1 MERNRVTNNGG
12 NRIMKYFRKVWV
24 WVLAIPCACIA
35 LMSFKGDD
43 RNFIISKYLDIFH
56 TVFRELDM
64 MYVDT
69 IDVAATIDNSIQS
82 ILAELDPYT
91 VYYPEEEDE
100 DLKMMLTGKYAGV
113 GAVIRYHQKHDRV
126 VIVEPYEGM
135 PALSAGLRAGDI
147 LLSIDGEDLKGLPV
161 DEVSSRLRGEAGTML
176 TVRAKREGIADSI
189 VEVKISRANIAM
201 PPVPYYTLFADSVGY
216 VILNSFT
223 ENCAREVRLALVEL
237 KNRGARSFILD
248 LRGNGGGS
256 MAEAIDIAGIFI
268 PKGTTVVS
276 TKGKIPQASQTYKT
290 RREPLDVNIP
300 LVVLVDGQSASS
312 SEIVAGAIQDLDRG
326 VIMGRRTYGKGLVQ
340 TVRELPYN
348 ASLKITT
355 SKYYTPS
362 GRCVQKI
369 DYSKKRSN
377 AGKSEVG
384 DTVAPKFYT
393 LAGRPVHERGGI
405 SPDVEITAERLPNL
419 LFYLAN
425 SDVLLDFV
433 TSYTYHHPTIAPIE
447 EFEVS
452 DSLFLAF
459 KEAVKA
465 SDFTY
470 DRQSEKALAAL
481 KEVAEFEGYTTDA
494 AAEFAALEKKLSH
507 DIDRDFDIFK
517 KDICELLADELV
529 TRYYYQRGGIIQAI
543 KGDSTILRARTL
555 LADDEAYKQLLAPV
569 ESQDKSIKKKK

>member
-1 MERNRVTNNGG
+1 
-12 NRIMKYFRKVWV
+12 MKHFRKSVVWL
-24 WVLAIPCACIA
+24 LAIPLVCTA
-35 LMSFKGDD
+35 LVSFKGDD
-43 RNFIISKYLDIFH
+43 RNFLISKYLDIFH
-56 TVFRELDM
+56 SVFRELDM

-69 IDVAATIDNSIQS
+69 LDVADAIETGIHAMLTD
-82 ILAELDPYT
+82 LDPYT
-91 VYYPEEEDE
+91 VYYPEEDDD
-100 DLKMMLTGKYAGV
+100 DLKMMITGKYAGV
-113 GAVIRYHQKHDRV
+113 GAVIRYHKKHDRV

-135 PALSAGLRAGDI
+135 PALDAGLRAGDI

-161 DEVSSRLRGEAGTML
+161 DEVSSRLRGEPGTTL
-176 TVRAKREGIADSI
+176 SVRAKRQGVADSI
-189 VEVKISRANIAM
+189 IEVKLSRANIAL
-201 PPVPYYTLFADSVGY
+201 PSVPYYTMFADSVGY
-216 VILNSFT
+216 LILNSFT

-256 MAEAIDIAGIFI
+256 LAEAVDITGMFV

-290 RREPLDVNIP
+290 RREPLDENMP
-300 LVVLVDGQSASS
+300 LVILVDGQSASA
-312 SEIVAGAIQDLDRG
+312 SEIVAGAIQDRDRG
-326 VIMGRRTYGKGLVQ
+326 VIMGTRTFGKGLVQ
-340 TVRELPYN
+340 SVRELPYN

-369 DYSKKRSN
+369 DYSKKRS
-377 AGKSEVG
+377 ATDKEDSKADSVKA
-384 DTVAPKFYT
+384 TFYT
-393 LAGRPVHERGGI
+393 LSGRPVHESGGI
-405 SPDVEITAERLPNL
+405 APDVEITANRLPNL

-425 SDVLLDFV
+425 SDVLLDFA
-433 TSYTYHHPTIAPIE
+433 TDFTRRHASIAPIE

-452 DSLFLAF
+452 DSLFFAF

-507 DIDRDFDIFK
+507 DIDRDFDIFRD
-517 KDICELLADELV
+517 DICQLLADELA
-529 TRYYYQRGGIIQAI
+529 TRYYHQRGSIIQSI
-543 KGDSTILRARTL
+543 KSDSTILRARTL
-555 LADDEAYKQLLAPV
+555 LKDEAAYKKILVP
-569 ESQDKSIKKKK
+569 EEKENNKKKKK

>member
-1 MERNRVTNNGG
+1 
-12 NRIMKYFRKVWV
+12 MKHLRKVWV
-24 WVLAIPCACIA
+24 WALAIPCVCVA
-35 LMSFKGDD
+35 LMNFKGDD
-43 RNFIISKYLDIFH
+43 RNFTISKYLDLFH
-56 TVFRELDM
+56 SVFRELDM

-69 IDVAATIDNSIQS
+69 LDVADAVETGIQAM
-82 ILAELDPYT
+82 LANLDPYT

-126 VIVEPYEGM
+126 VVVEPYEGM
-135 PALSAGLRAGDI
+135 PALNAGLRAGDI

-161 DEVSSRLRGEAGTML
+161 DEVSSRLRGEPGTTL
-176 TVRAKREGIADSI
+176 TVRAKREGVADSI

-223 ENCAREVRLALVEL
+223 ENCAREVRLALVDL

-256 MAEAIDIAGIFI
+256 MAEAIDIAGLFI
-268 PKGTTVVS
+268 PKGTVVVS
-276 TKGKIPQASQTYKT
+276 TKGKIPQAAHTYTT
-290 RREPLDVNIP
+290 RREPLDTNMP

-326 VIMGRRTYGKGLVQ
+326 VIMGRRTFGKGLVQ
-340 TVRELPYN
+340 TVRDLPYN

-369 DYSKKRSN
+369 DYSKKRSKG
-377 AGKSEVG
+377 AQGEAT
-384 DTVAPKFYT
+384 DTIAPEFYT
-393 LAGRPVHERGGI
+393 LAGRPVHEKGGI
-405 SPDVEITAERLPNL
+405 SPDVEIAAERLPNL

-433 TSYTYHHPTIAPIE
+433 TSYTYRYPTIAPIE

-452 DSLFLAF
+452 DSLFAAF

-517 KDICELLADELV
+517 ADICELLADELV
-529 TRYYYQRGGIIQAI
+529 TRYYYQRGAIIQAI
-543 KGDSTILRARTL
+543 KSDSTILRARTL
-555 LADDEAYKQLLAPV
+555 LADDEVYKQILAPV
-569 ESQDKSIKKKK
+569 KSQEKSKKKK

>member
-1 MERNRVTNNGG
+1 
-12 NRIMKYFRKVWV
+12 
-24 WVLAIPCACIA
+24 
-35 LMSFKGDD
+35 
-43 RNFIISKYLDIFH
+43 
-56 TVFRELDM
+56 
-64 MYVDT
+64 
-69 IDVAATIDNSIQS
+69 
-82 ILAELDPYT
+82 LDPYT

-126 VIVEPYEGM
+126 VVVEPYEGM
-135 PALSAGLRAGDI
+135 PALNAGLRAGDI

-161 DEVSSRLRGEAGTML
+161 DEVSSRLRGEPGTTL
-176 TVRAKREGIADSI
+176 IVRAKREGVADSI

-256 MAEAIDIAGIFI
+256 MAEAIDIAGLFI

-326 VIMGRRTYGKGLVQ
+326 VIMGRRTFGKGLVQ
-340 TVRELPYN
+340 TVRDLPYN

-369 DYSKKRSN
+369 DYSKKRSKG
-377 AGKSEVG
+377 AQGEAT
-384 DTVAPKFYT
+384 DTIAPEFYT
-393 LAGRPVHERGGI
+393 LAGRPVHEKGGI
-405 SPDVEITAERLPNL
+405 SPDVEIAAERLPNL

-425 SDVLLDFV
+425 SDVLLDFA
-433 TSYTYHHPTIAPIE
+433 TDYARRYPTIAPIE

-452 DSLFLAF
+452 DSLFEAF

-517 KDICELLADELV
+517 KDISELLADQLV
-529 TRYYYQRGGIIQAI
+529 TRYYYQRGSIIQGI

-555 LADDEAYKQLLAPV
+555 LADDETYKQILAPV
-569 ESQDKSIKKKK
+569 KSQEKSKKRK

>member
-1 MERNRVTNNGG
+1 
-12 NRIMKYFRKVWV
+12 MKHLRKVWV
-24 WVLAIPCACIA
+24 WALTIPCVCVA

-43 RNFIISKYLDIFH
+43 RNFLISKYLDIFH
-56 TVFRELDM
+56 TIFRELDM

-69 IDVAATIDNSIQS
+69 IDVAESIEGGIQA
-82 ILAELDPYT
+82 ILTGLDPYT
-91 VYYPEEEDE
+91 VYYPEDEDE

-113 GAVIRYHQKHDRV
+113 GAVIRYHQRHDRV

-135 PALSAGLRAGDI
+135 PALDAGLRAGDI
-147 LLSIDGEDLKGLPV
+147 LLAIDGEDLKGLPV
-161 DEVSSRLRGEAGTML
+161 DEVSSRLRGEPGTTL
-176 TVRAKREGIADSI
+176 AVRAKREGIADSI

-201 PPVPYYTLFADSVGY
+201 PSVPYYTLFADSVGY

-256 MAEAIDIAGIFI
+256 MAEAIDIAGLFV

-276 TKGKIPQASQTYKT
+276 TKGKIAQASQTYKT
-290 RREPLDVNIP
+290 RREPLDANIP
-300 LVVLVDGQSASS
+300 LVVLVDGQSASA

-326 VIMGRRTYGKGLVQ
+326 VIIGRRTYGKGLVQ

-369 DYSKKRSN
+369 DYSKKRSG
-377 AGKSEVG
+377 AGEEEAT
-384 DTVAPKFYT
+384 DTIAPEFYT
-393 LAGRPVHERGGI
+393 LAGRLVHERGGI
-405 SPDVEITAERLPNL
+405 SPDIEITAERLPNL

-425 SDVLLDFV
+425 SDVLLDFA
-433 TSYTYHHPTIAPIE
+433 TSYTYRYPTIAPIE

-452 DSLFLAF
+452 DSLFTAF

-517 KDICELLADELV
+517 KDICELLADELI
-529 TRYYYQRGGIIQAI
+529 TRYYYQRGAIIQSL

-555 LADDEAYKQLLAPV
+555 LADEVAYEQILAPV
-569 ESQDKSIKKKK
+569 KNQKEGKNKK

>member
-1 MERNRVTNNGG
+1 
-12 NRIMKYFRKVWV
+12 MKHLRKVWV
-24 WVLAIPCACIA
+24 WALAIPCVCVA

-43 RNFIISKYLDIFH
+43 RNFTISKYLDLFH
-56 TVFRELDM
+56 SVFRELDM

-69 IDVAATIDNSIQS
+69 LDVADAVETGIQAM
-82 ILAELDPYT
+82 LADLDPYT

-126 VIVEPYEGM
+126 VVVEPYEGM
-135 PALSAGLRAGDI
+135 PALNAGLRAGDI

-161 DEVSSRLRGEAGTML
+161 DEVSSRLRGEPGTTL
-176 TVRAKREGIADSI
+176 TVRAKREGVADSI

-201 PPVPYYTLFADSVGY
+201 PPVPYYTLFDDGVGY

-256 MAEAIDIAGIFI
+256 MAEAIDIAGLFI

-276 TKGKIPQASQTYKT
+276 TKGKIPQAAHTYTT
-290 RREPLDVNIP
+290 RREPLDTNMP

-326 VIMGRRTYGKGLVQ
+326 VIMGRRTFGKGLVQ
-340 TVRELPYN
+340 TVRDLPYN
-348 ASLKITT
+348 ASLKVTT

-369 DYSKKRSN
+369 DYSKKRSKG
-377 AGKSEVG
+377 AQGEVT
-384 DTVAPKFYT
+384 DAIAPQFYT
-393 LAGRPVHERGGI
+393 LAGRPVHEKGGI
-405 SPDVEITAERLPNL
+405 SPDVEIAAERLPNL

-425 SDVLLDFV
+425 SDVLLDFA
-433 TSYTYHHPTIAPIE
+433 TDYARRYPTIAPIE

-452 DSLFLAF
+452 DSLFAAF

-517 KDICELLADELV
+517 ADICELLADELV
-529 TRYYYQRGGIIQAI
+529 TRYYYQRGSIIQAI
-543 KGDSTILRARTL
+543 KSDSTILRARTL
-555 LADDEAYKQLLAPV
+555 LGDDEAYKQILAPV
-569 ESQDKSIKKKK
+569 KSQEKSKKKK

>member
-1 MERNRVTNNGG
+1 
-12 NRIMKYFRKVWV
+12 MKHLRKVWV
-24 WVLAIPCACIA
+24 WALAIPCVCVA

-43 RNFIISKYLDIFH
+43 RNFTISKYLDLFH
-56 TVFRELDM
+56 SVFRELDM

-69 IDVAATIDNSIQS
+69 LDVADAVETGIQAM
-82 ILAELDPYT
+82 LADLDPYT

-126 VIVEPYEGM
+126 VVVEPYEGM
-135 PALSAGLRAGDI
+135 PALNAGLRAGDI

-161 DEVSSRLRGEAGTML
+161 DEVSSRLRGEPGTTL
-176 TVRAKREGIADSI
+176 TVRAKREGVADSI

-223 ENCAREVRLALVEL
+223 ENCAREVRLALVDL

-256 MAEAIDIAGIFI
+256 MAEAIDIAGLFI

-340 TVRELPYN
+340 TVRDLPYN

-369 DYSKKRSN
+369 DYSKKRSKG
-377 AGKSEVG
+377 AQGEAT
-384 DTVAPKFYT
+384 DTIAPEFYT
-393 LAGRPVHERGGI
+393 LAGRPVHEKGGI
-405 SPDVEITAERLPNL
+405 SPDVEIAAERLPNL

-433 TSYTYHHPTIAPIE
+433 TSYTYRYPTIAPIE

-452 DSLFLAF
+452 DSLFAAF

-517 KDICELLADELV
+517 ADICELLADELV
-529 TRYYYQRGGIIQAI
+529 TRYYYQRGAIIQAI

-555 LADDEAYKQLLAPV
+555 LGDDEAYKQILAPV
-569 ESQDKSIKKKK
+569 KSQEKSKKKK

>member
-1 MERNRVTNNGG
+1 
-12 NRIMKYFRKVWV
+12 MKHLRKVWV
-24 WVLAIPCACIA
+24 WALAIPCVCVA
-35 LMSFKGDD
+35 LMSFKGDE
-43 RNFIISKYLDIFH
+43 RNFTISKYLDLFH
-56 TVFRELDM
+56 SVFRELDM

-69 IDVAATIDNSIQS
+69 LDVADAVETGIQAM
-82 ILAELDPYT
+82 LADLDPYT

-126 VIVEPYEGM
+126 VVVEPYEGM
-135 PALSAGLRAGDI
+135 PALNAGLRAGDI

-161 DEVSSRLRGEAGTML
+161 DEVSSRLRGEPGTTL
-176 TVRAKREGIADSI
+176 TVRAKREGVADSI

-201 PPVPYYTLFADSVGY
+201 PPVPYYTLFDDGVGY

-223 ENCAREVRLALVEL
+223 ENCAREVRLALVDL

-256 MAEAIDIAGIFI
+256 MAEAIDIAGLFI

-276 TKGKIPQASQTYKT
+276 TKGKIPQAAHTYTT
-290 RREPLDVNIP
+290 RREPLDTNMP

-326 VIMGRRTYGKGLVQ
+326 VIMGRRTFGKGLVQ
-340 TVRELPYN
+340 TVRDLPYN

-369 DYSKKRSN
+369 DYSKKRSKG
-377 AGKSEVG
+377 AQGEVT
-384 DTVAPKFYT
+384 DTIAPQFYT
-393 LAGRPVHERGGI
+393 LAGRPVHEKGGI
-405 SPDVEITAERLPNL
+405 SPDVEIAAERLPNL

-425 SDVLLDFV
+425 SDVLLDFA
-433 TSYTYHHPTIAPIE
+433 TDYARRYSTIAPIE

-452 DSLFLAF
+452 DSLFSAF

-517 KDICELLADELV
+517 ADISELLADELV
-529 TRYYYQRGGIIQAI
+529 TRYYHQRGSIIQSI

-555 LADDEAYKQLLAPV
+555 LGDDEAYKQILAPV
-569 ESQDKSIKKKK
+569 KSQEKSKKKK

>member
-1 MERNRVTNNGG
+1 
-12 NRIMKYFRKVWV
+12 MKHLRKVWV
-24 WVLAIPCACIA
+24 WALALPCVCVA
-35 LMSFKGDD
+35 LLSFKGDD
-43 RNFIISKYLDIFH
+43 RNFTISKYLDLFH
-56 TVFRELDM
+56 SVFRELDM

-69 IDVAATIDNSIQS
+69 LDVADAVETGIHAM
-82 ILAELDPYT
+82 LADLDPYT

-126 VIVEPYEGM
+126 VVVEPYEGM
-135 PALSAGLRAGDI
+135 PALNAGLRAGDI

-161 DEVSSRLRGEAGTML
+161 DEVSSRLRGEPGTTL
-176 TVRAKREGIADSI
+176 TVRAKREGVADSI

-223 ENCAREVRLALVEL
+223 ENCAREVRLALVDL

-256 MAEAIDIAGIFI
+256 MAEAIDIAGLFI

-276 TKGKIPQASQTYKT
+276 TKGKIAQASQTYKT
-290 RREPLDVNIP
+290 RREPLDATIP

-340 TVRELPYN
+340 TVRDLPYN
-348 ASLKITT
+348 ASLKVTT

-369 DYSKKRSN
+369 DYSKKRSKG
-377 AGKSEVG
+377 AQGEAT
-384 DTVAPKFYT
+384 DTIAPEFYT
-393 LAGRPVHERGGI
+393 LAGRPVHEKGGI
-405 SPDVEITAERLPNL
+405 SPDVEIAAERLPNL

-425 SDVLLDFV
+425 SDVLLDFA
-433 TSYTYHHPTIAPIE
+433 TDYARRYPTIAPIE

-452 DSLFLAF
+452 DSLFAAF

-517 KDICELLADELV
+517 ADICELLADELV
-529 TRYYYQRGGIIQAI
+529 TRYYHQRGSIIQSI

-555 LADDEAYKQLLAPV
+555 LNDDEAYKQILAPV
-569 ESQDKSIKKKK
+569 KSQEKSKKKK